1 MDSAAFLGEVNQIV
15 SRDRVL
21 TDDQTLDDYSRDAVR
36 HDRWGLA
43 PPQRPLAVI
52 RPATTAHVSEVMKL
66 ATRIGV
72 AVVPYGAGT
81 GVMGGAVSV
90 GAGIVLDLGSMDKV
104 LDVSVENRWARVQ
117 PGVILGELDTVANIG
132 GLFVGHDPWS
142 QPVASVG
149 GAISTN
155 GVGYLAAKYGPM
167 GRQVLALEVVLPTGE
182 VVRTRALPRNVS
194 AGLDMTGLF
203 IGTDGVFGVI
213 TEATI
218 RLFPQPEERR
228 HYALEF
234 PSFPSGFFAICR
246 MATEGIT
253 PAMVDFFEED
263 QTEKGGPPIEA
274 DAPGRSKLH
283 MSLEGSS
290 SMEVDALEGTVWEIV
305 SAYSGTDLGP
315 EEAQR
320 FWEERHASGERYA
333 SMRGGGQRHP
343 WRDTQGG
350 ALAYLHTAAPI
361 SEVLSLRYQGVSMFQ
376 SAGFDVHEVAI
387 WGEPEMFS
395 IVATDSGEPSEARQE
410 AMREVTDRFID
421 LALEKGGTVE
431 YCHGVGVRMKGAYG
445 RELGIGGTELVRRMK
460 RALDPAGILNPGKL
474 LD

>member
-1 MDSAAFLGEVNQIV
+1 MEPDTFLGELSQIV

-21 TDDQTLDDYSRDAVR
+21 TDDQTLEDYSRDAVR

-43 PPQRPLAVI
+43 EPQRPLAVV
-52 RPATTAHVSEVMKL
+52 RPGTTAQVSEIMKL
-66 ATRIGV
+66 ATGARVPVI
-72 AVVPYGAGT
+72 PYGTGT
-81 GVMGGAVSV
+81 GVMGGAASA
-90 GAGIVLDLGSMDKV
+90 GGGIVLDVGSMDKV
-104 LDVSVENRWARVQ
+104 LDVSLENRSARVQ
-117 PGVILGELDTVANIG
+117 PGVILGDLDAVAQVG
-132 GLFVGHDPWS
+132 GMFVGHDPWS

-167 GRQVLALEVVLPTGE
+167 GRQVLALEAVLPTGE
-182 VVRTRALPRNVS
+182 VIRTRALPRNVS

-246 MATEGIT
+246 LATEGIT
-253 PAMVDFFEED
+253 PAMVDYFEED
-263 QTEKGGPPIEA
+263 QTQKGGPRIEA
-274 DAPGRSKLH
+274 DAPGRSVLH

-333 SMRGGGQRHP
+333 AMREGGQRHP
-343 WRDTQGG
+343 WREDRGG
-350 ALAYLHTAAPI
+350 ALAYIHTAAPI
-361 SEVLSLRYQGVSMFQ
+361 SEVLRLRYQGIPMFQ
-376 SAGFDVHEVAI
+376 AAGFDVHEVAI

-395 IVATDSGEPSEARQE
+395 IVATDPGEPSPSRQE

-421 LALEKGGTVE
+421 LALEMGGTVE
-431 YCHGVGVRMKGAYG
+431 YCHGIGVRMKGAYG
-445 RELGIGGTELVRRMK
+445 RELGSGGRELVRRLK
-460 RALDPAGILNPGKL
+460 QALDPAGILNPGKL

>member
-1 MDSAAFLGEVNQIV
+1 MEPAAFLAEVNQVV

-21 TDDQTLDDYSRDAVR
+21 TDDRTLEDYSRDAVR
-36 HDRWGLA
+36 HDRWGLPA
-43 PPQRPLAVI
+43 PQRPLAVV
-52 RPATTAHVSEVMKL
+52 RPATTAHVSEIMKL
-66 ATRIGV
+66 ATAARV
-72 AVVPYGAGT
+72 PVVPYGAGT
-81 GVMGGAVSV
+81 GVMGGAAAS
-90 GAGIVLDLGSMDKV
+90 GGGIVLDLGSMDKV
-104 LDVSVENRWARVQ
+104 LDVSVENRTARVQ
-117 PGVILGELDTVANIG
+117 PGVVLGELDKLAQVG
-132 GLFVGHDPWS
+132 GMFVGHDPWS

-167 GRQVLALEVVLPTGE
+167 GRQVLALEAVLPTGE

-213 TEATI
+213 TEATV

-234 PSFPSGFFAICR
+234 PSFPSSFFAVCR
-246 MATEGIT
+246 LAAEGVT
-253 PAMVDFFEED
+253 PAMVDLFEED
-263 QTEKGGPPIEA
+263 RTQKGGSRIEA
-274 DAPGRSKLH
+274 DAPGRSVLH

-290 SMEVDALEGTVWEIV
+290 SMEVDALETTAWEIV

-333 SMRGGGQRHP
+333 AMREGGQRHP
-343 WRDTQGG
+343 WRDDRGG
-350 ALAYLHTAAPI
+350 ALAYVHTAAPI
-361 SEVLSLRYQGVSMFQ
+361 SEVLGLRYQGVSMFQ
-376 SAGFDVHEVAI
+376 EAGFDVHEVAI

-395 IVATDSGEPSEARQE
+395 IVAASPAETSEANHD

-445 RELGIGGTELVRRMK
+445 RELGAGGRELVRRLK
-460 RALDPAGILNPGKL
+460 RALDPVGILNPGKL